1 MIATTMS
8 MMVKTDTVAMAML
21 QILPFLIL
29 VTLHNVA
36 YGVALVLFYDMLQ
49 MTPKPIKH
57 G

>member
-1 MIATTMS
+1 MA
-8 MMVKTDTVAMAML
+8 KTDTVAMAPL
-21 QILPFLIL
+21 QVLPFLIL
-29 VTLHNVA
+29 ITVQTIA